1 MEEADKLRGKY
12 EEAMDDDFNTADAI
26 SAIFELVK
34 LANTTADASSTK
46 AYVSFLKKNIEKL
59 CDVLGII
66 TEKKEEVLDSEIE
79 EMIEARQQARK
90 EKNFALADEIRGK
103 LLDMG
108 IVLEDTREGVKWKR
122 V

>member
-1 MEEADKLRGKY
+1 ME
-12 EEAMDDDFNTADAI
+12 DDFNTADGI
-26 SAIFELVK
+26 SAVFELVK
-34 LANTTADASSTK
+34 LSNSTTDENSSK
-46 AYVSFLKKNIEKL
+46 EYVVYLKETIEKL

-66 TEKKEEVLDSEIE
+66 AERKTEALDQEIE
-79 EMIEARQQARK
+79 DMIKARGQARK

-122 V
+122 VQ